1 MKYLS
6 CLFLL
11 LLCACATADPY
22 TAQQWANGA
31 INATN
36 IAVVSRAQEA
46 TAAVAGTQEALT
58 AKQTQM
64 MMDIQATKAADDYAS
79 TRIAAQHTA
88 VMDALR
94 ATQDRYV
101 AGLQQ
106 DARINEE
113 WARQTQSALV
123 ATATQGAIVS
133 ATTRTSAVTSV
144 FVYVLWSVSCLSSL
158 AVFALISVKW
168 YRSVREI
175 ERLVYQPRM
184 TAPVVSQ
191 ITPVSESQPNIQ
203 AADDTVNE
211 VAKII
216 LQSAYQN
223 GWDSNEIVGHRDLEI
238 GAGKW
243 HRLIS
248 SIRGYVD
255 TSNQGT
261 RIINGTLR
269 EFYAELEAGAI
280 TITHPAA

>member
-1 MKYLS
+1 MKTLAS
-6 CLFLL
+6 LLLL
-11 LLCACATADPY
+11 LLCACTPVADPY
-22 TAQQWANGA
+22 TMSAYASGA
-31 INATN
+31 ISATQ
-36 IAVVSRAQEA
+36 IAVVDRAQLATLDASRAQSALVVQQTQAAMYA
-46 TAAVAGTQEALT
+46 TATSQEQAAQSTQ
-58 AKQTQM
+58 
-64 MMDIQATKAADDYAS
+64 
-79 TRIAAQHTA
+79 IAAQHTA

-106 DARINEE
+106 DARIKEE
-113 WARQTQSALV
+113 WARQTETALI

-269 EFYAELEAGAI
+269 EFYAEAGKVEI
-280 TITHPAA
+280 NE